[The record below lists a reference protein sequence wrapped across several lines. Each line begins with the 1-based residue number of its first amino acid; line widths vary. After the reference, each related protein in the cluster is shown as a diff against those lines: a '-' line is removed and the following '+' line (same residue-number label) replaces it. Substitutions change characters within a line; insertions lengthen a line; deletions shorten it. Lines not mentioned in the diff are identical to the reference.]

1 MLANL
6 WNLEVNASKNAHSV
20 HVLKC
25 VHEDEGCREQ
35 WSSLGGH
42 VSGHQHI
49 ISSHIHHQHH
59 HHHYYIQF
67 NHYYSIMSSD
77 AKYEVLRVKSLKKHI
92 LQAIKESSKF
102 GIYGPPSGDEVSKQY
117 HKCGQV
123 QT

>member
-1 MLANL
+1 MGNFCLCSPPFWKIYKISRSQGPRKSKMLANL
-6 WNLEVNASKNAHSV
+6 WNLGVNASKNAHSV

-25 VHEDEGCREQ
+25 VPEDEGCREQ

-49 ISSHIHHQHH
+49 ISYQKHHQHH

-77 AKYEVLRVKSLKKHI
+77 AKYEVLRVNSLKQHTYFI
-92 LQAIKESSKF
+92 SN
-102 GIYGPPSGDEVSKQY
+102 
-117 HKCGQV
+117 
-123 QT
+123 

>member
-1 MLANL
+1 MGNFSNFSKISKTFRSQGPRKSKMLANL
-6 WNLEVNASKNAHSV
+6 WNLGDKCNKNAHSV

-49 ISSHIHHQHH
+49 ISYHKHHQHH

-77 AKYEVLRVKSLKKHI
+77 AKYEVLRVNSLKQHTYFT
-92 LQAIKESSKF
+92 SN
-102 GIYGPPSGDEVSKQY
+102 
-117 HKCGQV
+117 
-123 QT
+123 